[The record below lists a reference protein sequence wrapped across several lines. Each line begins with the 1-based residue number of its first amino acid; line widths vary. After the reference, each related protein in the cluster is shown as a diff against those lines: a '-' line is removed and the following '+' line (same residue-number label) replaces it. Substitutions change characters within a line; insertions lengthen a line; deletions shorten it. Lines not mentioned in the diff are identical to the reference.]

1 MKIQLKKTLDH
12 LNNSSMMMETLEVKE
27 KVAEEKVVAVEM
39 KDPVAEEKDPVA
51 ETKDPAMEIET
62 KDPVAETKDPA
73 MEIETK
79 DPVAETKD
87 PAMEIETKDPVAE
100 TKDPAMEIETKDPVA
115 ETKDPAMEIET
126 KDPVAETKDPA
137 MEIETKDPVAETKDP
152 AMEIETKDPVAETKD
167 PAMEIETK
175 DPVAETK
182 DPAMEIETK
191 DPVAETKD
199 QIQRERSLEEDNQ
212 SYVWIKYEGEQKI
225 STENLVP
232 GNQVYKEKLIIKKGV
247 EFRLWDP
254 FRSKLAASI
263 MNGLENFPF
272 KNKTKVLY
280 LGASTGTTVSHV
292 SDIVGP
298 NGLVFAVEHASRVA
312 RDFLDRVA
320 THRANIM
327 PILQDA
333 RKPKEYFS
341 VFGKVDVVY
350 VDIAQPDQ
358 TKIAIDNCDMFLKK
372 DGFFFLV
379 IKTRSIDVTK
389 APKRI
394 VEEEIQKLREKFEI
408 LESIDL
414 HPYDKDHAM
423 VIAKYKN

>member
-1 MKIQLKKTLDH
+1 VEI
-12 LNNSSMMMETLEVKE
+12 ETKDPV
-27 KVAEEKVVAVEM
+27 VEM
-39 KDPVAEEKDPVA
+39 KDPI
-51 ETKDPAMEIET
+51 MEIET
-62 KDPVAETKDPA
+62 KDPVVEMKDPI

-79 DPVAETKD
+79 DL
-87 PAMEIETKDPVAE
+87 
-100 TKDPAMEIETKDPVA
+100 
-115 ETKDPAMEIET
+115 
-126 KDPVAETKDPA
+126 
-137 MEIETKDPVAETKDP
+137 
-152 AMEIETKDPVAETKD
+152 
-167 PAMEIETK
+167 
-175 DPVAETK
+175 
-182 DPAMEIETK
+182 
-191 DPVAETKD
+191 
-199 QIQRERSLEEDNQ
+199 IQRERSLEEDNQ
-212 SYVWIKYEGEQKI
+212 SYFWIKYEGEQKI

-272 KNKTKVLY
+272 KNKTTVLY

-320 THRANIM
+320 THRANVM

-372 DGFFFLV
+372 EGFFFLV

-394 VEEEIQKLREKFEI
+394 VEEEIQKLREKFDI